1 MISIVT
7 RIVTKNIV
15 VELFH
20 INNEVTKFILQGVQT
35 ADVIDEATGD
45 MFIQIDWAELY
56 PFKEAENELVE
67 SDDIQQK
74 PSVLDRYNEK
84 VGHIKNVVNDY
95 ATSYLGNRT
104 KFVEKA
110 YGYDAV
116 MGWKL
121 TPAQATDGVVFLEN
135 GYLAQLHNRSDTET
149 IAGNMKALQEYLQK
163 QNIDFLYV
171 QAPTKMS
178 TGDKQLPAGM
188 QDYANENA
196 DVFIKSLQEA
206 GISVLD
212 LRPKMYEIAQD
223 YYGAFYVT
231 DHHWKTMTA
240 FQMAG
245 VLAEYLNDQ
254 YGYEFDKAY
263 YDIDNYCVEEYKDYF
278 LGSLGKKVTLAMA
291 SPEDFEL
298 IVPNFD
304 TAFSIQIPEREIDL
318 QGMFQDTLLD
328 YRHLEKIDYY
338 NENCYA
344 AYMNRNDATAAIHN
358 EAPSCNQGKRILFI
372 KDSYSTPF
380 IPYIALGIEYVDTL
394 YEVRYT
400 GSVRSYIDSVQ
411 PDIVIVMYSADNVN
425 GNGIGQSSV
434 FSLK

>member
-1 MISIVT
+1 MEKRIRKVTFGICCSLIAVLCAFMISIVA

-20 INNEVTKFILQGVQT
+20 VNNEITKFILQGVQT

-45 MFIQIDWAELY
+45 MFRQIDWAALY
-56 PFKEAENELVE
+56 PFEETGNELAE
-67 SDDIQQK
+67 SGNIQQK
-74 PSVLDRYNEK
+74 SSVLSRYNGK

-95 ATSYLGNRT
+95 ATSYLINRT

-121 TPAQATDGVVFLEN
+121 TPAKAADGVVFLEN
-135 GYLAQLHNRSDTET
+135 GYLAQMHNKSDTEI
-149 IAGNMKALQEYLQK
+149 IAGNMESLQVYLQK

-178 TGDKQLPAGM
+178 IGDKQLPAGM

-196 DVFIKSLQEA
+196 DVFIESLQEA

-231 DHHWKTMTA
+231 DHHWKTTTA

-254 YGYEFDKAY
+254 YGYEFDKNY
-263 YDIDNYCVEEYKDYF
+263 YDIDNYCIEEYKNYF
-278 LGSLGKKVTLAMA
+278 LGSLGKKVT
-291 SPEDFEL
+291 
-298 IVPNFD
+298 
-304 TAFSIQIPEREIDL
+304 
-318 QGMFQDTLLD
+318 
-328 YRHLEKIDYY
+328 
-338 NENCYA
+338 
-344 AYMNRNDATAAIHN
+344 
-358 EAPSCNQGKRILFI
+358 
-372 KDSYSTPF
+372 
-380 IPYIALGIEYVDTL
+380 
-394 YEVRYT
+394 
-400 GSVRSYIDSVQ
+400 
-411 PDIVIVMYSADNVN
+411 
-425 GNGIGQSSV
+425 
-434 FSLK
+434 